1 MDMHRET
8 QHSIMEIPPRIEM
21 VWIEL
26 EKTNKQLDRIADALE
41 LIASAVQPQFKDR
54 DATINVQAVCHEG

>member
-1 MDMHRET
+1 
-8 QHSIMEIPPRIEM
+8 MEIPPRIEM